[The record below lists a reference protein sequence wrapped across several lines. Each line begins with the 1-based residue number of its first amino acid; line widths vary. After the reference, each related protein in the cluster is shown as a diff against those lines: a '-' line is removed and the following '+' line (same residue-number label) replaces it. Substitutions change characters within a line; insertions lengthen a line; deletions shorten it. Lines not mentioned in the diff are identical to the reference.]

1 MTSIKINSNDFS
13 LIEENAHE
21 LFENI
26 QAIQSLLEMIN
37 DSEINPKIN
46 GIKLLS
52 DRALSISNT
61 LRHNIEIHLP
71 RPF

>member
-1 MTSIKINSNDFS
+1 MKSIKIDSNDFS

-26 QAIQSLLEMIN
+26 QAIQSSLEMIN

-52 DRALSISNT
+52 DRALSISNI
-61 LRHNIEIHLP
+61 LRYDIETHSP
-71 RPF
+71 KPF